1 MSSSSSTLV
10 GVTGL
15 PITTGFT
22 RRRAI
27 SDSPATHLSSRE
39 GSVKLIL
46 SIINRDDS
54 NTLIDALMRHGYRA
68 TVISTTGGFLREGN
82 ATILIGAEDEKV
94 QEVLQLIREGCHTR
108 TQFVNPL
115 PPVMEPGELYMPT
128 PVEVQV
134 GGATVFVINV
144 ETFHR
149 F

>member
-1 MSSSSSTLV
+1 M
-10 GVTGL
+10 
-15 PITTGFT
+15 
-22 RRRAI
+22 
-27 SDSPATHLSSRE
+27 
-39 GSVKLIL
+39 KLIL

-54 NTLIDALMRHGYRA
+54 NALVDSLMRRGYRA

-82 ATILIGAEDEKV
+82 ATILVGADDEKV
-94 QEVLQLIREGCHTR
+94 PEVLQLIKDGCHTR

-134 GGATVFVINV
+134 GGATVFVVNV
-144 ETFHR
+144 DSFQR